1 MSGGKPADRP
11 YLETWLRR
19 TRRELAPSGRLS
31 EIALRLSREEGGTPD
46 EWRRKLRAILEGEE
60 TPTFEL
66 LTRIDAMVAGSKAGD
81 DGKTIQDS
89 LF

>member
-11 YLETWLRR
+11 YFEAWLRR
-19 TRRELAPSGRLS
+19 TRRVLAPSGRLT

-46 EWRRKLRAILEGEE
+46 DWRRKLRAILEGEE

-66 LTRIDAMVAGSKAGD
+66 LTRIDAMLAGSKGSD
-81 DGKTIQDS
+81 DGKMIQDS